1 MRYFYI
7 LNIKLFPNT
16 GIWCIKMMK
25 PEIIETDVLVIGGG
39 GAALRAALEAIE
51 AGVSVAAVLKGHVG
65 GSGATPMAMGA
76 AAAVGPWREEKDSE
90 EIHLLDT
97 IKGGAYINEQKLV
110 RILVEEAWQRM
121 VELERYGA
129 FWERTH
135 DGKRYLL
142 RIDGGHKY
150 HRSVYLEDRPG
161 HEMVKAM
168 RGEAIKRG
176 VNFFENYIITK
187 LLVNGKVVVGAT
199 AINKFNG
206 HFLVF
211 KCKAIVLATG
221 GAGQLYLI
229 TTQPA
234 GNTGDGFALALDAGA
249 RLIDMEFVQFYPL
262 GVLYPESLKGLI
274 VGALYYCRLL
284 NAQGERFM
292 ERYDNRLELATR
304 DVVSRAVW
312 REIIEGRGTKV
323 GGVYCDMTF
332 NPPGFIKR
340 QLPLVYKLYMDLDA
354 NPEKDMLEVAPT
366 VHYYMGGVQVNE
378 KWNTG
383 IFGLFAAGEVVGGVH
398 GANRLSQNSLADIV
412 VSGCR
417 AGRFA
422 AEYALQ
428 SKLQP
433 LNWEQVEAEYER
445 VYALLGRKGDIKP
458 FEVKMKIKKIMQENV
473 GIIRKADQLRKAIDE
488 ISECKFMMEHLSIPS
503 TKRFNMDW
511 IDALEASSM
520 ATVAEAIARSALARE
535 ESRGAHYRE
544 DFPRRDD
551 KNWLK
556 HITIELKDGALTL
569 NTCPVDISVIGL
581 PEE

>member
-1 MRYFYI
+1 
-7 LNIKLFPNT
+7 
-16 GIWCIKMMK
+16 MK

-39 GAALRAALEAIE
+39 GAALRAALEAVE
-51 AGVSVAAVLKGHVG
+51 AGISVALILKGYVG

-76 AAAVGPWREEKDSE
+76 AAAVGPWREEGDSE
-90 EIHLLDT
+90 EIHLFDT

-110 RILVEEAWQRM
+110 KILVEESWQRI

-129 FWERTH
+129 FWERTP

-176 VNFFENYIITK
+176 VNFFENYVVTK
-187 LLVNGKVVVGAT
+187 LLVNERAIVGAT

-211 KCKAIVLATG
+211 RCKAIVLATG

-249 RLIDMEFVQFYPL
+249 KLIDMEFVQFYPL

-284 NAQGERFM
+284 NAHGERFM
-292 ERYDNRLELATR
+292 KRYDDRLELATR
-304 DVVSRAVW
+304 DIVSRAVW
-312 REIIEGRGTKV
+312 REIIEGRGTKA

-340 QLPLVYKLYMDLDA
+340 QLPLVYKLYRDLGAD
-354 NPEKDMLEVAPT
+354 PEKDMLEVAPT
-366 VHYYMGGVQVNE
+366 VHYFMGGIQVDE
-378 KWNTG
+378 KWSTS
-383 IFGLFAAGEVVGGVH
+383 IYGLFAAGEVVGGVH

-412 VSGCR
+412 VSGHR
-417 AGRFA
+417 AGKFA

-428 SKLQP
+428 SKLKP
-433 LNWEQVEAEYER
+433 LDWKQVEAEYER
-445 VYALLGRKGDIKP
+445 VYGLLGMKGSIKP
-458 FEVKMKIKKIMQENV
+458 FEVKLKIKKIMQDKV
-473 GIIRKADQLRKAIDE
+473 GIIRKRDQLKKAIDE
-488 ISECKFMMEHLSIPS
+488 ISECKSMMKDLCIPS
-503 TKRFNMDW
+503 IRRFNMDW
-511 IDALEASSM
+511 IDALEVSNM
-520 ATVAEAIARSALARE
+520 ITVAEAIAKSAIARE

-551 KNWLK
+551 RNWLK
-556 HITIELKDGALTL
+556 HIAIELSDGELVL
-569 NTCPVDISVIGL
+569 NTCPVDLSVIGP